1 LLDTNIVSEV
11 MRPKPSDNVLNWLNQ
26 NSNLGLFVSS
36 ITIAEICYGLR
47 ILPIGQRRQQL
58 EMSFEQFISKGFTG
72 RILVFDEIAARI
84 YAEIMGSCKEKDYPM
99 SLPDGQIAAIAKAN
113 QLILA
118 TRNIS
123 DFKCC
128 EIKLMNPFE
137 EATNKIKNDAVFSV
151 SYGLKIEYSFLI
163 CSMCEITSF

>member
-1 LLDTNIVSEV
+1 

>member
-1 LLDTNIVSEV
+1 
-11 MRPKPSDNVLNWLNQ
+11 MHYQ
-26 NSNLGLFVSS
+26 
-36 ITIAEICYGLR
+36 ICYGLR

-58 EMSFEQFISKGFTG
+58 EMCFEQFVNEGFMG

-84 YAEIMGSCKEKDYPM
+84 YAEIMGSCREKGYPM

-123 DFKCC
+123 DFKHC
-128 EIKLMNPFE
+128 EIELINPFE
-137 EATNKIKNDAVFSV
+137 AKK
-151 SYGLKIEYSFLI
+151 
-163 CSMCEITSF
+163 

>member
-1 LLDTNIVSEV
+1 MILIDTNIVSEV

-58 EMSFEQFISKGFTG
+58 EVSFEQFINKGFTG

-84 YAEIMGSCKEKDYPM
+84 YAEIMGSCREKGYPM

-123 DFKCC
+123 DFKHCGI
-128 EIKLMNPFE
+128 ELINPFE
-137 EATNKIKNDAVFSV
+137 TRE
-151 SYGLKIEYSFLI
+151 
-163 CSMCEITSF
+163 MM